1 MASMSMRSP
10 GDCVAALDPAR
21 RTGEIE
27 VDGVFVRAGP
37 FGDDASVVV
46 GRGVERAADGAAEVD
61 SMHPHVKMKQ
71 MS

>member
-27 VDGVFVRAGP
+27 AEGVFARGGP

-46 GRGVERAADGAAEVD
+46 GRASKARPMARLR
-61 SMHPHVKMKQ
+61 STRCIHT
-71 MS
+71 SR